1 MFCRR
6 AAPRLA
12 APGTPLPRLRSRPRQ
27 ARRPARPRRVARKGP
42 TFGTGGAARENARP
56 PENGPRWPGR
66 AAVSAARKHSAVCA
80 ARAPGRPP
88 PPEAQLAPARAA
100 PAPRRCAAP
109 PPRRPAGPRPR
120 TPTLLA
126 PRRPSGW
133 PSPRGVPP
141 GGSQSLGATG
151 WRPRPPLTQK
161 KPQSNRGLT
170 PPGKDGEA
178 DGQGWHCPGW
188 TACRLRAKE

>member
-1 MFCRR
+1 MLCRR
-6 AAPRLA
+6 AAPGPA
-12 APGTPLPRLRSRPRQ
+12 APGTPLPRRRPRP
-27 ARRPARPRRVARKGP
+27 RRPAAPGKAPPCGPERPHVRPRRP
-42 TFGTGGAARENARP
+42 RP
-56 PENGPRWPGR
+56 GKRPAPGKGPRWPGN
-66 AAVSAARKHSAVCA
+66 AAVAAAQKHSAVCA
-80 ARAPGRPP
+80 ARAPGRPRRRKHSWPRPAP
-88 PPEAQLAPARAA
+88 PA
-100 PAPRRCAAP
+100 APRRCAAP
-109 PPRRPAGPRPR
+109 PPASPGRPRPR
-120 TPTLLA
+120 TPIRQT
-126 PRRPSGW
+126 PRRPPGW

-141 GGSQSLGATG
+141 GGSQSLGATC